1 MTISSLE
8 HEALAN
14 CMVLRGVTEQERRAL
29 VAHAPTRSF
38 RRGETIFLM
47 GSPGDSLMV
56 LLKGSVR
63 ISVSSEEGKVLML
76 AIIRKGE
83 MFGEIALLDRMERT
97 ADATAMTACKLAIL
111 QREGILSLLRRHPD
125 TLLRLLDLVCSRL
138 RRTDQHIADLALLP
152 VPKRLAKALLRL
164 ASADSC
170 AGVQIA
176 LSRREL
182 AMMVG
187 TSRESINK
195 YLRLWQ
201 SHGLIRLQ
209 QNAIAILDR
218 AVIAGLAERADH
230 SHAVL

>member
-1 MTISSLE
+1 
-8 HEALAN
+8 
-14 CMVLRGVTEQERRAL
+14 
-29 VAHAPTRSF
+29 
-38 RRGETIFLM
+38 
-47 GSPGDSLMV
+47 
-56 LLKGSVR
+56 
-63 ISVSSEEGKVLML
+63 
-76 AIIRKGE
+76 
-83 MFGEIALLDRMERT
+83 
-97 ADATAMTACKLAIL
+97 
-111 QREGILSLLRRHPD
+111 
-125 TLLRLLDLVCSRL
+125 
-138 RRTDQHIADLALLP
+138 
-152 VPKRLAKALLRL
+152 
-164 ASADSC
+164 
-170 AGVQIA
+170 VQIA